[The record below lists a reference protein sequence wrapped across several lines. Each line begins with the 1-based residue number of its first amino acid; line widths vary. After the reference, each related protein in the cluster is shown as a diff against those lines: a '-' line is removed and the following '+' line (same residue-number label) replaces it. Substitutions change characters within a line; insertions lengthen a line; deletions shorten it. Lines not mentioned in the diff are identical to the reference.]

1 LAPGQ
6 VADELQVHGKVVGGS
21 PGDVLT
27 VTAEAT
33 TTSRELSTANN
44 TGQAY
49 VEATISV
56 YGAIWDFTTPN
67 VGDEAT
73 DSDVVL
79 GFRR

>member
-1 LAPGQ
+1 MKPN
-6 VADELQVHGKVVGGS
+6 
-21 PGDVLT
+21 
-27 VTAEAT
+27 
-33 TTSRELSTANN
+33 RY
-44 TGQAY
+44 Y

-79 GFRR
+79 VFADAFSAIAESHVFEVASGSETIIDVGLTEEPLI